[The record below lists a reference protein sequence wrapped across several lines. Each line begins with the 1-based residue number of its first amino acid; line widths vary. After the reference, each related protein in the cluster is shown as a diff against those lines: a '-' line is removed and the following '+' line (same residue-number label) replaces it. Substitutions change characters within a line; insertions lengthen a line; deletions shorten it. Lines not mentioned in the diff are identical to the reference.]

1 MISAREKKSDGSG
14 DPPGR
19 PDVEAYAEM
28 PATVGPPDLADV
40 FRAHHDAVWRG
51 LWSFGVPRTA
61 IDDATQDVFV
71 VVHRRL
77 ADYDGRAPIR
87 RWVLG
92 IARKVALK
100 YRERAAKQLA
110 RMQALDGDA
119 PAANDAPVA
128 EDALARREASAFV
141 GRFLDKLPVPQRS
154 VFVLVD
160 IDGMSAVEAA
170 DVLGINV
177 NTVYSRL
184 RVARQRFDE
193 AVRRRRKRSSR

>member
-1 MISAREKKSDGSG
+1 M
-14 DPPGR
+14 
-19 PDVEAYAEM
+19 EAYAEM
-28 PATVGPPDLADV
+28 PAAPATRDLAQI

-71 VVHRRL
+71 VVQRRL

-100 YRERAAKQLA
+100 YRERAARQLA
-110 RMQALDGDA
+110 RLETLDGDA
-119 PAANDAPVA
+119 PAANDAPPP

-141 GRFLDKLPVPQRS
+141 ARFLDKLPVSQRS

-160 IDGMSAVEAA
+160 IDGMSAPEVA

-184 RVARQRFDE
+184 RAARLKFDE
-193 AVRRRRKRSSR
+193 AVVRRRKRNSP

>member
-1 MISAREKKSDGSG
+1 M
-14 DPPGR
+14 
-19 PDVEAYAEM
+19 EAYAEM
-28 PATVGPPDLADV
+28 PATVGPPDLAAV